1 MKTAFQMVESE
12 DKIVGYYANGDGIA
26 TFKDGVNIRQVEEIL
41 NDILDELYA
50 IEFDIVNENE
60 ISICDTDKYHED
72 EILTFLNALAP
83 YIKEGK
89 MTYSGDDNCNWRFV
103 FDPENECWLEE
114 SGIVDYNFESYTD
127 EDLITEIE
135 KRGYKVT
142 K

>member
-1 MKTAFQMVESE
+1 MVEKE

-41 NDILDELYA
+41 NDILDELCA
-50 IEFDIVNENE
+50 IEFEFDIVNENE
-60 ISICDTDKYHED
+60 ISIYDTDKYHED
-72 EILTFLNALAP
+72 ETLTFLNALVP

-135 KRGYKVT
+135 KEDIKLQS